1 MTRVQFYF
9 YYFIIFKNK
18 LKLIDVTFY
27 SAIHVCTSVILS
39 NLNVKNHC
47 SCVHFL
53 SKAMIRF
60 MMISCS
66 FNQPSFEEIGLR
78 VNLEPIITYAWVI
91 AKNGHFKPLQKG
103 IDRETK
109 FEDVKDKSWHQW
121 EHNCLLLKNV
131 MGMDLLLLLLLF
143 GLQLLEVASSH
154 EMRFKGKWIRN

>member
-9 YYFIIFKNK
+9 YYFIILKNK

-131 MGMDLLLLLLLF
+131 MGMDF
-143 GLQLLEVASSH
+143 FIFIFWTSIAWSSIITWNDIQVK
-154 EMRFKGKWIRN
+154 MN